1 MGDEVD
7 GIRVGDRVMFKPGH
21 ARWHERARRTG
32 WPDCN
37 WDHPGTADGTVV
49 GFELAWAKVLL
60 DETKEI
66 ELADVRNL
74 RLTAEQRRIVD
85 EGGE

>member
-1 MGDEVD
+1 MGDELD

-21 ARWHERARRTG
+21 AHWYKQACAADGGG
-32 WPDCN
+32 WN
-37 WDHPGTADGTVV
+37 HPGNADGTVV

>member
-21 ARWHERARRTG
+21 ARWYKQAWANDGGG
-32 WPDCN
+32 WN
-37 WDHPGTADGTVV
+37 HPGNADGTVV
-49 GFELAWAKVLL
+49 GFDLAWAKVLL